1 MKNKERVL
9 WQEITIRVMN
19 VIIVILCI
27 VLLLVVANCVQST
40 INAFNPPYKESSF
53 RYYVEHNEFAYLVS
67 KYYRNVA
74 EGDDSAK
81 MKEYYGVA
89 EYFEA
94 ASYYKAFLEAGD
106 TVRAERELKR
116 MEEAAGKMG
125 GWEMTK
131 AVIHEQLGLDK

>member
-1 MKNKERVL
+1 
-9 WQEITIRVMN
+9 MN
-19 VIIVILCI
+19 VVIVILCI
-27 VLLLVVANCVQST
+27 LLLIVGYVAVEST
-40 INAFNPPYKESSF
+40 IDVFSPTYGENSF
-53 RYYVEHNEFAYLVS
+53 RYSVEDNNFAPLVS

-74 EGDDSAK
+74 EGADSAK
-81 MKEYYGVA
+81 MQEYYGVA